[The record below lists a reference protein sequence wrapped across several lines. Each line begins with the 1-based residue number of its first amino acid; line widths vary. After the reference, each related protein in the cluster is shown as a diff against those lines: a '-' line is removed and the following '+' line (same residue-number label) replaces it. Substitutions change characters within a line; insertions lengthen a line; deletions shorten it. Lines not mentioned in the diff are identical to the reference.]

1 MKIVLASDH
10 AGYPLKFK
18 LVEWL
23 KDEKGLNLG
32 IEDLGPF
39 SADSVDYP
47 DFAAALCRNLLDGS
61 ADLGILICNSGL
73 GMSMTANRF
82 RGIRAALCLF
92 PRMAY
97 YARHHNNANVLVL
110 GGGITAFFQA
120 REIVEVFLSEEFDA
134 GRHSRRADK
143 MDTV

>member
-1 MKIVLASDH
+1 MRIVLASDH
-10 AGYPLKFK
+10 AGYPLKR
-18 LVEWL
+18 EITGWL
-23 KDEKGLNLG
+23 KDKKGLDMD

-39 SADSVDYP
+39 SPDSVDYP
-47 DFAAALCRNLLDGS
+47 DFAASLCRYILDDC
-61 ADLGILICNSGL
+61 ADFGILVCNSGL

-82 RGIRAALCLF
+82 RGIRAALCLY

-97 YARHHNNANVLVL
+97 YAKHHNNANILVL

-120 REIVEVFLSEEFDA
+120 REIVEVFLSEEFDG
-134 GRHSRRADK
+134 GRHSRRTDK

>member
-1 MKIVLASDH
+1 MKVVLASDH
-10 AGYPLKFK
+10 AGYPLKCE
-18 LVEWL
+18 LVGWL
-23 KDEKGLNLG
+23 KDEKGLD

-39 SADSVDYP
+39 STDSVDYP
-47 DFAAALCRNLLDGS
+47 DYAAALCRYMLDNS

-110 GGGITAFFQA
+110 GGGIISAFQA
-120 REIVEVFLSEEFDA
+120 KEIVDVFLSEEFDG
-134 GRHSRRADK
+134 GRHSRRTDK